1 MIGRSKDSNSTEWL
15 DDWIRQ
21 RLAAMIDSAGLSYE
35 QLATKTKQPYSR
47 IKRLIGGEAQT
58 IDAALAAAITIACDR
73 SPHELYDKGVTF
85 RQGRTG
91 IASVDKMLVSVYN
104 DTSDTG
110 ICTLQSWATDDYRLL
125 CSAYD
130 EPIVSDEIAP
140 VLVDVEPIVTPT
152 LGDLHQGPKKP
163 RKGMTFKDEVR
174 INEQAARD
182 TGTRKCLTLVDVDV
196 IDDEL
201 LWVQY
206 NIDELYAGGRD
217 TYIRR
222 QIVDLVTLEHTI
234 SRYRSNGRLKPRIRR
249 RLWKELR
256 EGANDVS
263 HFATDFEGYGRPI

>member
-1 MIGRSKDSNSTEWL
+1 MIGRSDDGNSTEWL

-21 RLAAMIDSAGLSYE
+21 RLAAMIDSAGKTYE
-35 QLATKTKQPYSR
+35 QLATATNQPYSR
-47 IKRLIGGEAQT
+47 IKRLMGGEAQT
-58 IDAALAAAITIACDR
+58 IDASLAAAITIACDR
-73 SPHELYDKGVTF
+73 APHELYDNSVTF

-110 ICTLQSWATDDYRLL
+110 ICTLQAWVTDDYRLL

-130 EPIVSDEIAP
+130 EPSMEPAIAET
-140 VLVDVEPIVTPT
+140 LVDVEPIVRTVFYDSPSCT
-152 LGDLHQGPKKP
+152 MPP
-163 RKGMTFKDEVR
+163 RKGMTLQTELSH
-174 INEQAARD
+174 NERASKD
-182 TGTRKCLTLVDVDV
+182 TGTRKSLTLVDVDV

-217 TYIRR
+217 THIRR
-222 QIVDLVTLEHTI
+222 QLVDLVTLEHTI

>member
-1 MIGRSKDSNSTEWL
+1 MIGRSDDSNSTEWL

-35 QLATKTKQPYSR
+35 QIATKTKQPYSR
-47 IKRLIGGEAQT
+47 IKRLVGGEAQT

-73 SPHELYDKGVTF
+73 APHELFDRGVTF

-91 IASVDKMLVSVYN
+91 IASIDKMLVAVYN

-110 ICTLQSWATDDYRLL
+110 ICTLQAWVTDDYRLL

-130 EPIVSDEIAP
+130 EPMVAKEIADT
-140 VLVDVEPIVTPT
+140 LVDVEPLLSLP
-152 LGDLHQGPKKP
+152 LDDLHHSPKTP
-163 RKGMTFKDEVR
+163 RKGMTLKTELYH
-174 INEQAARD
+174 NEQASID
-182 TGTRKCLTLVDVDV
+182 TGTRKSLTLVDVDV

-222 QIVDLVTLEHTI
+222 QIVDLVTLEHPI
-234 SRYRSNGRLKPRIRR
+234 GRYRSNGRLKPRIRR

-256 EGANDVS
+256 EGANDITQ
-263 HFATDFEGYGRPI
+263 FATDFEGYGRPI

>member
-1 MIGRSKDSNSTEWL
+1 MIGRSDDSNSTEWL

-110 ICTLQSWATDDYRLL
+110 ICTLQSWVTDDYRLL
-125 CSAYD
+125 CSVYD
-130 EPIVSDEIAP
+130 EPIVSEAIADK
-140 VLVDVEPIVTPT
+140 LVDVEPMLFRP
-152 LGDLHQGPKKP
+152 LDDLRQGPKKL
-163 RKGMTFKDEVR
+163 RQGLTLKDEVK
-174 INEQAARD
+174 INEQAAKE

-206 NIDELYAGGRD
+206 NIDELYEGGRD

-222 QIVDLVTLEHTI
+222 QIVDLVTLEHPI

-256 EGANDVS
+256 EGANDITR
-263 HFATDFEGYGRPI
+263 FATDFEGYGRPI

>member
-1 MIGRSKDSNSTEWL
+1 MIGRSDDSNSTEWL
-15 DDWIRQ
+15 DDWIRR

-35 QLATKTKQPYSR
+35 QIATATNQPYSR

-58 IDAALAAAITIACDR
+58 IDAALAAAITIACHR
-73 SPHELYDKGVTF
+73 APHELYDKGVTF
-85 RQGRTG
+85 SQGRTG
-91 IASVDKMLVSVYN
+91 IASVDKMLVAVYN

-110 ICTLQSWATDDYRLL
+110 ICTLQSWVTDDYRLL

-130 EPIVSDEIAP
+130 EPTVSDEIAP
-140 VLVDVEPIVTPT
+140 VLVDVEPIVTPP

-163 RKGMTFKDEVR
+163 RKGMTLKDEVK
-174 INEQAARD
+174 INEQAAKD

-222 QIVDLVTLEHTI
+222 QIVDLVTLEHPI

-256 EGANDVS
+256 EGANDITQ
-263 HFATDFEGYGRPI
+263 FATDFEGYGRPI

>member
-1 MIGRSKDSNSTEWL
+1 MIGRSDDSNSTEWL
-15 DDWIRQ
+15 DDWIRK
-21 RLAAMIDSAGLSYE
+21 RLAAMIDSAGLSYD
-35 QLATKTKQPYSR
+35 QIATATNQPYSS

-58 IDAALAAAITIACDR
+58 IDASLACAIAIACDR
-73 SPHELYDKGVTF
+73 APHELFDRGVTF

-91 IASVDKMLVSVYN
+91 VASIDKMLVNVYN

-110 ICTLQSWATDDYRLL
+110 ICTLQSWVTDDYRLL

-130 EPIVSDEIAP
+130 EPTVSEEIAP
-140 VLVDVEPIVTPT
+140 VLVDVDPIVAPD
-152 LGDLHQGPKKP
+152 LDNLHQSPKKP
-163 RKGMTFKDEVR
+163 RKGMTLKDEVKL
-174 INEQAARD
+174 NEQAARD
-182 TGTRKCLTLVDVDV
+182 TGTRKSLTLVDVDV

-217 TYIRR
+217 THIRR

>member
-1 MIGRSKDSNSTEWL
+1 MIGRSDDSNSTEWL

-21 RLAAMIDSAGLSYE
+21 RLAAMIDSAGLSYD
-35 QLATKTKQPYSR
+35 QLATKTNQPYSR

-58 IDAALAAAITIACDR
+58 IDAALAAAITIACHR
-73 SPHELYDKGVTF
+73 SPHELYDRGVTF

-91 IASVDKMLVSVYN
+91 IASVDKMLVAIYN

-110 ICTLQSWATDDYRLL
+110 IHTLQSWVTDDYRLL

-130 EPIVSDEIAP
+130 EPIVSDEIAN
-140 VLVDVEPIVTPT
+140 VLIDVEPIVAFVQN
-152 LGDLHQGPKKP
+152 GAPKL
-163 RKGMTFKDEVR
+163 RKGMTLKDEVK
-174 INEQAARD
+174 INEQAATD
-182 TGTRKCLTLVDVDV
+182 TGTRKSLTLVDVDV

-217 TYIRR
+217 THIRR
-222 QIVDLVTLEHTI
+222 QIVDLVTLEHPI

-256 EGANDVS
+256 EGANDITQ
-263 HFATDFEGYGRPI
+263 FATDFEGYGRPI